1 MAQLTAPLS
10 YKAPSTLHRWSARR
24 TVHLYT
30 WSVGR
35 GVRYIRCAITTVTA
49 CRRWPV
55 IEHRA
60 LPQAVPHGRQWSR
73 QPCDVASKRTVHRSN
88 STWAPT
94 EPKPERT
101 HIYMSFLMRRA
112 PYVTDLQPPRRARTA
127 ECIQRHWSWPL
138 DDSSYRPTQI
148 CISSSCFTSSC
159 KCHLAA
165 PQSLSVPQIISSKNI
180 AKYENIYTLLAKS
193 RWLFHGDASK
203 TPIVY
208 FATKN
213 IDSTLLTF
221 TPAKSLTK
229 LLQLE
234 IK

>member
-1 MAQLTAPLS
+1 MASCLGSWHSWLRLLAIKRRPHFTAA
-10 YKAPSTLHRWSARR
+10 APV
-24 TVHLYT
+24 VHLYT
-30 WSVGR
+30 WSIGR

-88 STWAPT
+88 STWART

-101 HIYMSFLMRRA
+101 HIYTSFLMRRA

-159 KCHLAA
+159 T
-165 PQSLSVPQIISSKNI
+165 LS
-180 AKYENIYTLLAKS
+180 S
-193 RWLFHGDASK
+193 RRTAVS
-203 TPIVY
+203 IR
-208 FATKN
+208 
-213 IDSTLLTF
+213 STNHF
-221 TPAKSLTK
+221 
-229 LLQLE
+229 LQ
-234 IK
+234 KHS